1 MDNSVLLEK
10 VEREL
15 ARYEHLLVRFSV
27 RESPSWGMELVIE
40 LRQPLEGAH
49 VYASPLH
56 PRDVEH
62 PQFPWTF
69 QKYLYDC
76 LHDYLVEMFT
86 RNPQMLEGRR

>member
-1 MDNSVLLEK
+1 MENSVLLEK

-15 ARYEHLLVRFSV
+15 ARYEHPLVRFGV
-27 RESPSWGMELVIE
+27 RESEGGALELIIE
-40 LRQPLEGAH
+40 LRNPPEGMH
-49 VYASPLH
+49 VYVAPLH

-62 PQFPWTF
+62 RQFPWTF

-86 RNPQMLEGRR
+86 RNPQMLEGR